1 MKRLLLILMLVL
13 MPLATAYYWD
23 SSLGYYGQNQ
33 YYYVVFDGEGE
44 AAVVARLEIQNT
56 DNLNSLEFTI
66 PGENVN
72 VINIVQEYYEYEKSC
87 IDWEE
92 LACDSEDVCSQ
103 VCSEYSEYK
112 VYPPKY
118 AQVDYDTSYGCSGE
132 EDDDCSQ
139 SDSLKVS
146 LEIPEQDQEDIYILI
161 YYKSTDYVKE
171 NMGLYK
177 YNFETITNEYDTNYV
192 RVSLDVAE
200 DMYMRGLSSAIDYR
214 TEMSSK
220 VADVAMIGANLAY
233 VDTGY
238 TEEASALDPYE
249 SFNVKGKYAEN
260 WFRMNWWIVLIGAI
274 LVAGAITGGVYG
286 IRKLNKKDKKLGM
299 SLLIGLG
306 TGFGLWVVLG
316 VSAYILMVLNSMYYM
331 NIVGMLVM
339 MITIL
344 VALVGLIAPSV
355 LVGLNKGWNNGIY
368 CFITII
374 VTLFV
379 LSMISLIVLLALR
392 LPSSSSF
399 LYF

>member
-1 MKRLLLILMLVL
+1 
-13 MPLATAYYWD
+13 
-23 SSLGYYGQNQ
+23 
-33 YYYVVFDGEGE
+33 
-44 AAVVARLEIQNT
+44 
-56 DNLNSLEFTI
+56 LNSLEFTI

-177 YNFETITNEYDTNYV
+177 YNFETIMNEYDTNYV

-344 VALVGLIAPSV
+344 VALVCLIAPSV